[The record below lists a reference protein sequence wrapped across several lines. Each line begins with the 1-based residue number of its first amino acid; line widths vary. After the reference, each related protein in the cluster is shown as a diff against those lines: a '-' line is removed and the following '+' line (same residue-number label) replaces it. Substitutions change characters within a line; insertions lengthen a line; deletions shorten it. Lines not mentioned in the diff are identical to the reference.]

1 MCAEGAGR
9 KSATAQPEIDA
20 AYSDRAEALETRIQ
34 IVDYDPEWPN
44 QFSVVASR
52 VRSALGSAV
61 LSLEHVGSTAV
72 PGLAA
77 KPIIDVH
84 LVVADS
90 AREQEYLPQLR
101 AAGYELAVREPD
113 WFEHRMLK
121 GSEPAANL
129 HVFSAQCPEL
139 ERVRTLRD
147 WLRGN
152 ADDRRLYERVKRSLA
167 ERDWT
172 HVQHYADAKT
182 TVIEEIMSRA
192 TR

>member
-1 MCAEGAGR
+1 MCAESAGR

-101 AAGYELAVREPD
+101 AAGSSSR
-113 WFEHRMLK
+113 FESLT
-121 GSEPAANL
+121 GSSTE
-129 HVFSAQCPEL
+129 C
-139 ERVRTLRD
+139 
-147 WLRGN
+147 
-152 ADDRRLYERVKRSLA
+152 
-167 ERDWT
+167 
-172 HVQHYADAKT
+172 
-182 TVIEEIMSRA
+182 
-192 TR
+192 